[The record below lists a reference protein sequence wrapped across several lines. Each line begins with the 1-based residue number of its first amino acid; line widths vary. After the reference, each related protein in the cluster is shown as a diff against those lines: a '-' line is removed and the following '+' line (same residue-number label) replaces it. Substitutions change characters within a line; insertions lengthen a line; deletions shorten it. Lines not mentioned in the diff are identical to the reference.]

1 MAVIEPQSRAVGPPR
16 WKLRWIGWRNRILAD
31 PAFQRWAAAMPFLR
45 SVARRRAVGLFDLV
59 AGFTYT
65 QTLLATVESG
75 LLDLLARG
83 PCPTGAIGQ
92 VAGLSDAAAVRLV
105 RAAAAL
111 DLTEEIA
118 PGWWAL
124 GQQGAALHSNQGARA
139 MILHHKVLYGDLAD
153 PLALLRQDRA
163 VPTALSAFWR
173 YAANARPD
181 GESCESVEAY
191 SRLMADSQRMV
202 AAEAL
207 ATYPFARHRALLDI
221 GGGHGV
227 FLESVGQACPDLR
240 LGLFDLPGVL
250 AGAGSRLDH
259 AGLLART
266 SLHPG
271 NFFRDPLP
279 SGFDCI
285 SLVRILHD
293 HDDGPAL
300 DLLRA
305 IRAALPREG
314 RLVIAEPMAGTP
326 GAEAMGDAYFGL
338 YLWAMRS
345 GRPRRAD
352 EIGAMLA
359 DAGFARWT
367 RLVPHQPVVTS
378 LIVASP

>member
-1 MAVIEPQSRAVGPPR
+1 
-16 WKLRWIGWRNRILAD
+16 
-31 PAFQRWAAAMPFLR
+31 MPFMR
-45 SVARRRAVGLFDLV
+45 PVARRRAASLFDLV

-65 QTLLATVESG
+65 QTLLATLESG
-75 LLDLLARG
+75 LLDLLAQR
-83 PCPTGAIGQ
+83 PQTTGAIGP
-92 VAGLSDAAAVRLV
+92 ATGLSGNAAVRLV

-111 DLTEEIA
+111 DLAEEIA

-139 MILHHKVLYGDLAD
+139 MILHHKVLYRDLAD
-153 PLALLRQDRA
+153 PLALLRQDRSGS
-163 VPTALSAFWR
+163 TALSEFWR
-173 YAANARPD
+173 YAANASPD
-181 GESCESVEAY
+181 GESRQSVEAY

-207 ATYPFARHRALLDI
+207 AAYPFGRHRALLDV

-227 FLESVGQACPDLR
+227 FVGSVGQVCPGLQ

-250 AGAGSRLDH
+250 AGAVPHLEA
-259 AGLLART
+259 AGIAPRT
-266 SLHPG
+266 RLHPG
-271 NFFRDPLP
+271 NFFRDLLP
-279 SGFDCI
+279 TGYDCV

-293 HDDGPAL
+293 HDDRPAL

-305 IRAALPREG
+305 IHASLPPRG
-314 RLVIAEPMAGTP
+314 RLVIAEPMSGTR

-352 EIGAMLA
+352 EIGALLKA
-359 DAGFARWT
+359 AGFSSWKRIN
-367 RLVPHQPVVTS
+367 PGQPVVTS
-378 LIVASP
+378 LIAASR